1 MITIKQ
7 EDILHKNWM
16 QKLLIAVIDD
26 PVLSQNVYFKGGTC
40 AAMLGFLDRFSVD
53 LDFDIVDGAD
63 QKLLFLRFIK
73 IFEDLDLILANP
85 GGDNLFFKLK
95 YKAPENKR
103 NTLKISVF
111 EEIVK
116 SNIYKKTKIKEID
129 RLVVCQTI
137 ETMFANKLVSIT
149 DRFKRHNEIAG
160 RDIYD
165 IYYFFGQGYNYNP
178 KIIEERTGVSEEK
191 YIKKLIKFIEN
202 RLTDKIVNE
211 DLNTLLPTEKF
222 TKIRKTLKQ
231 DTLLY
236 LRNLI

>member
-160 RDIYD
+160 RDMYD

-191 YIKKLIKFIEN
+191 YIKKLVKFIEN